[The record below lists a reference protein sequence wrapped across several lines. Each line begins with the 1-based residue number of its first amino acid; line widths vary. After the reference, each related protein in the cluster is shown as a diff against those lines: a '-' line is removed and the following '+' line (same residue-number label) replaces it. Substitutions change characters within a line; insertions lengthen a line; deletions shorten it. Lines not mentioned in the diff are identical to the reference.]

1 MTFPVIRLQKL
12 FSQKAYF
19 SITLL
24 YFSIS
29 HRLLLPLYSQFGDV
43 PFVSK
48 IIDRPKQDYKSTKR
62 EAIIKK
68 LVQDMEFAVQ
78 HVPDQK
84 DMTYIG
90 MINKGA
96 CRQLLIKCYL
106 ANGEFQKAK
115 EQADI
120 LISQSGYKLMTE
132 TFGTFSNPHPTTW
145 NITNNVIW
153 NLHQG
158 NNKVIAANKE
168 AILVMPNRYGSDSG
182 IRTRTM
188 RNLVPWWNATSIS
201 TPDNKLAVDRF
212 ALTHASYDASMD
224 YNRTFG
230 RGVGVVRPTY
240 FAENSLWYLNGNHDD
255 GDLRHNSKVGNWVHM
270 EDLKYNNPNSV
281 YYGKHL
287 SYSCIND
294 NGEERILCN
303 DTVRTWF
310 DWPHYKTW
318 SESPEDEAPHL
329 NNYQGSGYSDFYL
342 YRLAET
348 YLLRAEANYYLGN
361 IEEAT
366 ADVNIIR
373 QRAKCDIFY
382 SKVNIDDIVD
392 ERAREL
398 YMEEWRFTELSRI
411 SYCLALSGK
420 PDNEGKV
427 YDVDKLYEDSFWWH
441 RINKYNNYYN
451 KPDAPIVK
459 GRKYTIGRHNINWPI
474 PQSAID
480 ANLLGKL
487 GQNPGY
493 DGYDP
498 TVEKWNTWEEAV
510 ADEQ

>member
-1 MTFPVIRLQKL
+1 MVIFWGETYNGIKYANTIISYIDKVEGLDESIKNEYLGR
-12 FSQKAYF
+12 AYF
-19 SITLL
+19 
-24 YFSIS
+24 
-29 HRLLLPLYSQFGDV
+29 HRAYRYLNLCFQFGDV

-240 FAENSLWYLNGNHDD
+240 LQKTH
-255 GDLRHNSKVGNWVHM
+255 
-270 EDLKYNNPNSV
+270 
-281 YYGKHL
+281 YG
-287 SYSCIND
+287 
-294 NGEERILCN
+294 ILMV
-303 DTVRTWF
+303 TMMMGT
-310 DWPHYKTW
+310 
-318 SESPEDEAPHL
+318 
-329 NNYQGSGYSDFYL
+329 
-342 YRLAET
+342 
-348 YLLRAEANYYLGN
+348 
-361 IEEAT
+361 
-366 ADVNIIR
+366 
-373 QRAKCDIFY
+373 
-382 SKVNIDDIVD
+382 
-392 ERAREL
+392 
-398 YMEEWRFTELSRI
+398 
-411 SYCLALSGK
+411 
-420 PDNEGKV
+420 
-427 YDVDKLYEDSFWWH
+427 
-441 RINKYNNYYN
+441 
-451 KPDAPIVK
+451 
-459 GRKYTIGRHNINWPI
+459 
-474 PQSAID
+474 
-480 ANLLGKL
+480 
-487 GQNPGY
+487 
-493 DGYDP
+493 
-498 TVEKWNTWEEAV
+498 
-510 ADEQ
+510 